1 MGSRLQTFKVSTS
14 QILTFLTKVSQLQ
27 TFKVSTSINMN
38 SPTVNLLCG
47 ESPLPLLPSS
57 PSVLPANPS
66 IHVGPTTIDV
76 KPMVDEVLLNDHR
89 VVSNMLKDEIMA
101 ASEIK
106 DYFDEV
112 QTQLKPHMRKIVT
125 DWMLEVC
132 QDHQSQ
138 PEVFYLS
145 INYLDRFLSKVNIQK
160 NQFQLV
166 ASVCVFIASKFSDV
180 VPINS
185 ENLCAYTDNSINVEE
200 IRDWELTVL
209 NVLNWELSAVTS
221 QSFLEHFIN
230 GLSLDKSFN
239 LHSVR
244 RHAETL
250 TTIAATEY
258 KFLKLKP
265 SILAA
270 ACLSAACSGLSNQQ
284 EKAAEL
290 LRSLSDR
297 IEASPQTILAALIQ
311 IEGHVF
317 TENDHQHQ
325 KPLHVIEGNMCSSVN
340 QMHTSDLGVPQTVS
354 S

>member
-1 MGSRLQTFKVSTS
+1 MGSQFPTLKVSTS
-14 QILTFLTKVSQLQ
+14 T
-27 TFKVSTSINMN
+27 NMN
-38 SPTVNLLCG
+38 SPVVNLLCG

-57 PSVLPANPS
+57 PSVLQANPS

-89 VVSNMLKDEIMA
+89 VFNNMIKDEIMA
-101 ASEIK
+101 SSEIK

-132 QDHQSQ
+132 EDHQCQ

-145 INYLDRFLSKVNIQK
+145 INYLDRFLSKANIQK

-166 ASVCVFIASKFSDV
+166 ASVCIFIASKFSDV
-180 VPINS
+180 VPITS
-185 ENLCAYTDNSINVEE
+185 DRLSTYTDNSVTIEE

-221 QSFLEHFIN
+221 QSFLEHIIN
-230 GLSLDKSFN
+230 GLGLDKSFN

-250 TTIAATEY
+250 ATIAATEY
-258 KFLKLKP
+258 KFLKLKQ
-265 SILAA
+265 SIVAA
-270 ACLSAACSGLSNQQ
+270 ACLSAACSGLSNDQ
-284 EKAAEL
+284 EKAASL

-297 IEASPQTILAALIQ
+297 IKASPQTILTTLIQ
-311 IEGHVF
+311 IEGHIQMF
-317 TENDHQHQ
+317 TQQQ
-325 KPLHVIEGNMCSSVN
+325 KQQQSSSVSQCQPSSSSHPVYTTSVSCGDQTPTDSMQIS
-340 QMHTSDLGVPQTVS
+340 QMVS
-354 S
+354 C

>member
-1 MGSRLQTFKVSTS
+1 MLDK
-14 QILTFLTKVSQLQ
+14 I
-27 TFKVSTSINMN
+27 
-38 SPTVNLLCG
+38 
-47 ESPLPLLPSS
+47 
-57 PSVLPANPS
+57 
-66 IHVGPTTIDV
+66 
-76 KPMVDEVLLNDHR
+76 LLNNPR
-89 VVSNMLKDEIMA
+89 VLDNMLKEEIF
-101 ASEIK
+101 SSEELQDYFETLQTEIK
-106 DYFDEV
+106 
-112 QTQLKPHMRKIVT
+112 PRMRKIVT

-132 QDHQSQ
+132 EDSQCQ

-166 ASVCVFIASKFSDV
+166 ASVCIFIASKFSDV
-180 VPINS
+180 VPITS
-185 ENLCAYTDNSINVEE
+185 DRLSTYTDNSVSIEE

-250 TTIAATEY
+250 ATIAATEY
-258 KFLKLKP
+258 KFLKLKQ
-265 SILAA
+265 SIVAA
-270 ACLSAACSGLSNQQ
+270 ACLSAAFSGLSNQQ

-290 LRSLSDR
+290 LRSLS
-297 IEASPQTILAALIQ
+297 ISIHSQPKVILAALIQ

>member
-1 MGSRLQTFKVSTS
+1 MDSPR
-14 QILTFLTKVSQLQ
+14 IL
-27 TFKVSTSINMN
+27 
-38 SPTVNLLCG
+38 NLLCG
-47 ESPLPLLPSS
+47 ECPLPLLPSS
-57 PSVLPANPS
+57 PIVSEANTS

-89 VVSNMLKDEIMA
+89 VFNNMLKDEKMA

-112 QTQLKPHMRKIVT
+112 QIKLKPHMRKIVT

-132 QDHQSQ
+132 EDHQCQ

-166 ASVCVFIASKFSDV
+166 ASVCVFIASKFSEV
-180 VPINS
+180 IPISS
-185 ENLCAYTDNSINVEE
+185 EKLCCYTDNAFSFEE

-209 NVLNWELSAVTS
+209 NVLNWELSVVTS

-239 LHSVR
+239 LQSVR

-265 SILAA
+265 SIVAA
-270 ACLSAACSGLSNQQ
+270 ACLSAACSGLSNDQ
-284 EKAAEL
+284 EKAASL

-297 IEASPQTILAALIQ
+297 IEASPQTILTTLIQ
-311 IEGHVF
+311 IEGHIQMF
-317 TENDHQHQ
+317 TQQQ
-325 KPLHVIEGNMCSSVN
+325 KQQQSSSVSQCQPSSSSHPVYTTSVSCGDQTPTDSLQIS
-340 QMHTSDLGVPQTVS
+340 QMISC
-354 S
+354 

>member
-1 MGSRLQTFKVSTS
+1 MAHFSNIKIGP
-14 QILTFLTKVSQLQ
+14 
-27 TFKVSTSINMN
+27 TSI
-38 SPTVNLLCG
+38 
-47 ESPLPLLPSS
+47 E
-57 PSVLPANPS
+57 
-66 IHVGPTTIDV
+66 V
-76 KPMVDEVLLNDHR
+76 KPMLDKILLNKPR
-89 VVSNMLKDEIMA
+89 VLDNMLKEEIF
-101 ASEIK
+101 SSEELQDYFKTLQTEIK
-106 DYFDEV
+106 
-112 QTQLKPHMRKIVT
+112 PRMRKIVT

-132 QDHQSQ
+132 EDSQCQ

-166 ASVCVFIASKFSDV
+166 ASVCIFIASKFSDV
-180 VPINS
+180 VPITS
-185 ENLCAYTDNSINVEE
+185 DRLSTYTDNSVSIEE

-265 SILAA
+265 SIVAA
-270 ACLSAACSGLSNQQ
+270 ACLSAACSGLSNDQ
-284 EKAAEL
+284 EKAASL

-297 IEASPQTILAALIQ
+297 IKASPQTILTTLIQ
-311 IEGHVF
+311 IEGHIQMF
-317 TENDHQHQ
+317 TQQQ
-325 KPLHVIEGNMCSSVN
+325 KQQQSSSVS
-340 QMHTSDLGVPQTVS
+340 QCQPSSSSHPVYTTSVSCGDQTPTDSMQISKIVS
-354 S
+354 C

>member
-1 MGSRLQTFKVSTS
+1 MGQSVSSLQSVNNYKN
-14 QILTFLTKVSQLQ
+14 L
-27 TFKVSTSINMN
+27 NMN

-57 PSVLPANPS
+57 PSVLQANPS

-89 VVSNMLKDEIMA
+89 VLDNMLKEEIL
-101 ASEIK
+101 SSEELQDYFETLQTEIK
-106 DYFDEV
+106 
-112 QTQLKPHMRKIVT
+112 PRMRKIVT

-132 QDHQSQ
+132 EDSQCQ

-166 ASVCVFIASKFSDV
+166 ASVCVFIASKFSEV
-180 VPINS
+180 VPISS
-185 ENLCAYTDNSINVEE
+185 EKLCCYTDNAFSFEE

-250 TTIAATEY
+250 ATIAATEY
-258 KFLKLKP
+258 KFLKLKQ
-265 SILAA
+265 SIVAA
-270 ACLSAACSGLSNQQ
+270 ACLSAACSGLFNDQ
-284 EKAAEL
+284 EKAASL

-297 IEASPQTILAALIQ
+297 IKASPQTILTTLIQ
-311 IEGHVF
+311 IEGHIQMF
-317 TENDHQHQ
+317 TQQQ
-325 KPLHVIEGNMCSSVN
+325 KQQQSSSVSQCQPSSSSHPVYTTSVSCGDQTPTDSMQIS
-340 QMHTSDLGVPQTVS
+340 QMVS
-354 S
+354 C